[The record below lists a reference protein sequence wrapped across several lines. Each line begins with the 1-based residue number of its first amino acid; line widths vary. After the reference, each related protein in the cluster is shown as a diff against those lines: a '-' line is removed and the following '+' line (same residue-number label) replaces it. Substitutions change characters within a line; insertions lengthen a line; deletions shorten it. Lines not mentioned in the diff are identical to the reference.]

1 MLIQCEKK
9 LCYTEK
15 QTVRCGNKCNP
26 VRKLGARRKE
36 EMFHRGY
43 GILSWGSK
51 GEWDAQNREWGGTFQ
66 PED

>member
-1 MLIQCEKK
+1 
-9 LCYTEK
+9 
-15 QTVRCGNKCNP
+15 
-26 VRKLGARRKE
+26 
-36 EMFHRGY
+36 MFHRGY